1 MSTDQ
6 YSAQKIFTPSF
17 IKKMSSGNT
26 GVEQVTLSS
35 VPEIAKDGS
44 KSVDFTDFADGFRS
58 TQQLPIDWS
67 NFANHTFFDSAE
79 SKTNVA
85 FDSIINYF
93 PFDSNRAESNKF
105 LDGLTGFEKWVY
117 DSWPKNIG
125 YLNFSGT
132 LASENPANGYQSGL
146 GTHVTVEDR
155 AGILYPTLSKNRS
168 GQRIIDPL
176 EKSFSIEMY
185 LAPTDSGTS
194 SDNQVVL
201 QKLSSNNHGFT
212 LALSNSIGADN
223 STLLFIVSS
232 GSLAMSASCYL
243 PKARFSHVAATM
255 ERKYASTP
263 VLKLYADGE
272 LQSYS
277 RSTVEFGKFDFPNQ
291 PMTIGSGS
299 SHSLGNLSSLPF
311 VPQQTLSGSVD
322 ELKFYHG
329 IRLQSD
335 IVAGASGSADQ
346 GQDLRLYYKFNEG
359 PGTYENNS
367 VILDFSGNS
376 LHTNVTNYRTSLRL
390 TSSLAVPVATEDP
403 FYSPVLFPSYP
414 DLVTLNTTLLT
425 SASAYDSNNPNLITK
440 LIPSHYLDDNAA
452 AQGLPNDGT
461 VLEGN
466 YGYDIDFPGGGK
478 LSSPQIIA
486 TILYMWAK
494 FFDEV
499 KLFIDQFGKL
509 VHINYDSTD
518 NLADLM
524 LPYAAKYY
532 GFQLPNSFSSATV
545 SQFLEGRDLTTN
557 ASSSTLTLT
566 QIQSTIW
573 RRILT
578 NMSEIIKSKGT
589 VHSVK
594 AIMRAAG
601 INPDNSFRFREFGG
615 TRLLTTDSQRLRVS
629 EVSSLL
635 ALTSSNSLVTSPF
648 LSGSRTEPGYPIATG
663 FSSDGLFTTASW
675 TYEAH
680 YQFSGLSTVTP
691 ATMSLA
697 RMYVTG
703 ASPPASSKALV
714 ANLVAFGAGSTR
726 SDLPSVSL
734 YLAPTNSTNFAE
746 IKIYDVNLFDQG
758 KWYVSFGRNIG
769 DSTETFPTSSYFLR
783 VAKQEFGELVTFREE
798 NQLFFDSP
806 ASNVWSNLSSTINS
820 SGSFFEVGSSTVV
833 AAGSGGFL
841 NDNTVATSSLTRY
854 STFTGKV
861 GHIRFWSKDLTTD
874 ESKEHAR
881 NFKSLG
887 VEDPLINYNF
897 RSYDSGSFE
906 RLRIDASTDQI
917 TTTSDTSGN
926 LQIFDFSQNSLHLS
940 ASGLGSSR
948 NVIVPAQFNFSILN
962 PQFDERTAE
971 NKIRVRGFDEQ
982 LTIEEF
988 NALKAPVRSI
998 PINEPVTDD
1007 NRFSIEISSVRALNE
1022 DIINILAGLDY
1033 FDNAIGA
1040 PELQFSMG
1048 YPELQSLR
1056 EVYFNRLTGKVNY
1069 KNLLEFYK
1077 WFDDSLAGMVEAVL
1091 PRNTRFLGINYV
1103 VESHMLE
1110 RTKLRYAQEDIYLGE
1125 SNRRGIGSNIFLQ
1138 QIVGNLKR
1146 Y

>member
-17 IKKMSSGNT
+17 IKKMSAGNT
-26 GVEQVTLSS
+26 GVEQVTLSG

-58 TQQLPIDWS
+58 TQQLPIEWS

-93 PFDSNRAESNKF
+93 PFDSNRSETNKF
-105 LDGLTGFEKWVY
+105 LDGLTGFEKWIY

-132 LASENPANGYQSGL
+132 LANENPSNGYQSGL
-146 GTHVTVEDR
+146 GTYITVQDR
-155 AGILYPTLSKNRS
+155 AGILYPSLSKNKS

-185 LAPTDSGTS
+185 LAPAGVPN
-194 SDNQVVL
+194 DNQVVL

-212 LALSNSIGADN
+212 LALSSSGGSDTTA
-223 STLLFIVSS
+223 LLFVVSS
-232 GSLAMSASCYL
+232 GSMAMSASCSL
-243 PKARFSHVAATM
+243 PKSRFSHVAATL

-263 VLKLYADGE
+263 VLKIYTNGE

-277 RSTVEFGKFDFPNQ
+277 RSNVEFGKFDFPNQ
-291 PMTIGSGS
+291 PMIIGSGS
-299 SHSLGNLSSLPF
+299 AHSLGSLSTVPF
-311 VPQQTLSGSVD
+311 VPKQTLSGSVD

-329 IRLQSD
+329 TRLQTD
-335 IVAGASGSADQ
+335 IVLGASGSAEQ
-346 GQDLRLYYKFNEG
+346 VADLRLYYKFNEG

-367 VILDFSGNS
+367 VVLDFSGNS
-376 LHTNVTNYRTSLRL
+376 LHTNVTNYSTSLRL
-390 TSSLAVPVATEDP
+390 TSSLVTPVATEDP
-403 FYSPVLFPSYP
+403 FYCPVLFPSYP
-414 DLVTLNTTLLT
+414 GLVTLNTTLLT

-440 LIPSHYLDDNAA
+440 LIPNHYLEDNAA

-466 YGYDIDFPGGGK
+466 YGYNIDFPGGGK

-494 FFDEV
+494 FFDEI

-509 VHINYDSTD
+509 VHVNYDSND

-524 LPYAAKYY
+524 LPYVAKYY
-532 GFQLPNSFSSATV
+532 GFELPNSFSSATV

-615 TRLLTTDSQRLRVS
+615 TRLLTTDSQRLKVS
-629 EVSSLL
+629 EVSTML
-635 ALTSSNSLVTSPF
+635 ALTSSNSLLTSPF
-648 LSGSRTEPGYPIATG
+648 LSGSRIEPGYPFANGIP
-663 FSSDGLFTTASW
+663 SDGLFTTSSW

-680 YQFSGLSTVTP
+680 YQFSGLSTVSP
-691 ATMSLA
+691 VTMSLA
-697 RMYVTG
+697 RFYVTG
-703 ASPPASSKALV
+703 ASAPASSKALV
-714 ANLVAFGAGSTR
+714 ANLVAFGTGSTR
-726 SDLPSVSL
+726 GDLPSVSL
-734 YLAPTNSTNFAE
+734 FLAPTNSSNFSE
-746 IKIYDVNLFDQG
+746 IKIYDVNVFDQD
-758 KWYVSFGRNIG
+758 KWYVSFGRNTG
-769 DSTETFPTSSYFLR
+769 DVSKTFPTSSYFLR
-783 VAKQEFGELVTFREE
+783 VAKQEFGELVTFKEE

-806 ASNVWSNLSSTINS
+806 AANVWSNLSPALNS
-820 SGSFFEVGSSTVV
+820 SGSFFEVGNSTVT

-854 STFTGKV
+854 SSFTGKV
-861 GHIRFWSKDLTTD
+861 GHIRFWSKDLTTE
-874 ESKEHAR
+874 ESREHAR

-887 VEDPLINYNF
+887 VEDPLKNYNF
-897 RSYDSGSFE
+897 RTYDSGSFE
-906 RLRIDASTDQI
+906 RLRVDASTDQ
-917 TTTSDTSGN
+917 TTVSSDFSGN
-926 LQIFDFSQNSLHLS
+926 LQVFDFSQNEIHLTG
-940 ASGLGSSR
+940 SGLGSSQR
-948 NVIVPAQFNFSILN
+948 VIVPAQFNFSILN

-971 NKIRVRGFDEQ
+971 NKIRIRGFDEQ
-982 LTIEEF
+982 VNIEEF
-988 NALKAPVRSI
+988 NTLKAPVRSI
-998 PINEPVTDD
+998 PISEPVTDD

-1022 DIINILAGLDY
+1022 DIVNIISALDY
-1033 FDNAIGA
+1033 FDNAIGS
-1040 PELQFSMG
+1040 PELQFSQG
-1048 YPELQSLR
+1048 YPELAKIR
-1056 EVYFNRLTGKVNY
+1056 EVYFNRLTGRVNY
-1069 KNLLEFYK
+1069 KNLIEFYK
-1077 WFDDSLAGMVEAVL
+1077 WFDDSLAGMIEAVL
-1091 PRNTRFLGINYV
+1091 PRNTRFFGINFV
-1103 VESHMLE
+1103 IESHMLE

-1125 SNRRGIGSNIFLQ
+1125 SNRRGMGSNIFLQ
-1138 QIVGNLKR
+1138 QIVGTLKR